1 MPILPDVLEPGLR
14 VVFCG
19 TRAGNKSADIGAYYA
34 GPTNKFWAILSATGL
49 TPRRLQPHEFRDVT
63 RFGIGLTD
71 LDKDSS
77 GPDASLV
84 PNAHD
89 PVGLRQRIMGCQP
102 KTLAFNG
109 KKAAAIFYGKPTTR
123 QVEYGRQPEPVGC
136 TAVFVLPS
144 TSGASRHWDAQHWR
158 DLAEFLRDG

>member
-1 MPILPDVLEPGLR
+1 MPVLPDVLAPGLR

-19 TRAGNKSADIGAYYA
+19 TRAGKKSADIGAYYA
-34 GPTNKFWAILSATGL
+34 GPRNKFWSILSATGL
-49 TPRRLQPHEFRDVT
+49 TPRLLQPHEFRDAT
-63 RFGIGLTD
+63 CFGIGLTD

-77 GPDASLV
+77 GPDATMASD
-84 PNAHD
+84 AHD
-89 PVGLRQRIMGCQP
+89 PVGVRQRIMECQP
-102 KTLAFNG
+102 KALAFNG

-123 QVEYGRQPEPVGC
+123 QVGYGRQPEPVGR

-144 TSGASRHWDAQHWR
+144 TSGASGHWDARHWH